1 MDEELPSG
9 LSPLD
14 KLKPSDTAGL
24 AFLLGVYTTFSDSVL
39 QNGHEHLEDSCKA
52 ECFTNK

>member
-9 LSPLD
+9 LSPFD